1 MKSLISPS
9 SREFSMLIIRND
21 LADLQSKLESHFGKS
36 GDSSEVRQT
45 VARVLSD
52 IEIRGDEAVRYYTQL
67 YDGADISTETLKVS
81 SLELEAA
88 VQSLTP
94 DERAAIDESISN
106 VLEFHTKT
114 LPESWSARN
123 PHGATVGEAYYP
135 IRRAGCYIPGGQV
148 PLVSSVIMTCAL
160 GRLVGV
166 PEMVAATPP
175 GPDGHIAAPLLAT
188 LKLCGVDEVYR
199 VGGIQAI
206 GALSFGTASVPA
218 VDKIFGPGNAYV
230 IEAKRQV
237 FGKVGVDLLPG
248 PSEVMIIADSSAD
261 PRFIAADLLAQA
273 EHGTGK
279 ERIYLALTKESMLA
293 DVNLAIEAQFTDL
306 THGGAIR
313 KILENNFV
321 VFLID
326 NLDTAIEVANLVAPE
341 HLELQ
346 VEEAELDHLTAS
358 ITTAGAILQGH
369 LTPTVLG
376 DFTAGPS
383 HTLPTGFSGHSFSG
397 LRAIDFMRRSSIV
410 RYDADS
416 LLEAR
421 STVEKFSSM
430 EKLDAHGRSFDI
442 RFT

>member
-1 MKSLISPS
+1 
-9 SREFSMLIIRND
+9 MLIIRND
-21 LADLQSKLESHFGKS
+21 LADLQNKLESYFGKS

-52 IEIRGDEAVRYYTQL
+52 IEVRGDEAVRYYTQL
-67 YDGADISTETLKVS
+67 YDGADILPERLQVS
-81 SLELEAA
+81 SKELEAA

-94 DERAAIDESISN
+94 DERVAIEESIRN
-106 VLEFHTKT
+106 VREFHTKT

-123 PHGATVGEAYYP
+123 PHGASVGEVYYP
-135 IRRAGCYIPGGQV
+135 IRRVGCYIPGGQV
-148 PLVSSVIMTCAL
+148 PLVSTVVMSCAL

-166 PEMVAATPP
+166 PEIAAATPP

-188 LKLCGVDEVYR
+188 LLLCGVEEVYR

-206 GALSFGTASVPA
+206 GALSYGTASVPA
-218 VDKIFGPGNAYV
+218 VDKVFGPGNAYV

-248 PSEVMIIADSSAD
+248 PSEVMIIADSSAN

-279 ERIYLALTKESMLA
+279 ERIYLALTEESMLA
-293 DVNLAIEAQFTDL
+293 DVNRAIEAQSTDL
-306 THGGAIR
+306 THREAIR
-313 KILENNFV
+313 EVLENNFV

-326 NLDTAIEVANLVAPE
+326 NLNKAIEAANLVAPE

-346 VEEAELDHLTAS
+346 VEEAQLDHLTAS

-369 LTPTVLG
+369 LSPAVLG

-397 LRAIDFMRRSSIV
+397 LRATDFMRRSSVV
-410 RYDADS
+410 RYDTDS
-416 LLEAR
+416 LLAAR
-421 STVEKFSSM
+421 STVGKFSSM
-430 EKLDAHGRSFDI
+430 EKLDAHGRSLDI